1 MLLAA
6 SVLKWPETPTV
17 RGAIHMKR
25 ASNANQSG
33 WQHQL
38 KNVRFISGEPER
50 PAAFLVRKGLNSH
63 CCL

>member
-17 RGAIHMKR
+17 RGLIHMKI
-25 ASNANQSG
+25 ASNADQTG

-38 KNVRFISGEPER
+38 KNGQ
-50 PAAFLVRKGLNSH
+50 
-63 CCL
+63 